1 MQFEWDTIKA
11 AVNVSRHGVSFDE
24 SKTVFDDPLY
34 VDFSDPD
41 HSDEEHRYIIVGES
55 QQGRLLVV
63 SYTERD
69 DTIRIMSSREVT
81 PGERRDYEEDRN
93 GR

>member
-1 MQFEWDTIKA
+1 MQFEWDAIKA

-24 SKTVFDDPLY
+24 AKTVFDDPLY
-34 VDFSDPD
+34 VDFCDPD

-69 DTIRIMSSREVT
+69 DTIRIISSREVT

-93 GR
+93 G